1 MMNRSRTVFCWL
13 RQLQVS
19 NAGGSRQFPK
29 RRRRKEQ
36 ALSRNALKSI
46 VLPLIMVCLA
56 CAFPALFMM
65 RRAGPDL
72 FDFTPK
78 SPRLDGYTLVAW
90 CDLERG
96 HGALKEGGPSAGS
109 PTRVLGYMMD
119 GDKPVRDG
127 THVNRF
133 VLLPDAGSA
142 VHPAHRFGDQMI
154 DVQLR
159 PGSSI
164 VFKGSSLVWAF
175 GTWKVLSGNP
185 AGDRPLY
192 QLQDAE
198 VENADKTDIPKYF
211 R

>member
-1 MMNRSRTVFCWL
+1 
-13 RQLQVS
+13 
-19 NAGGSRQFPK
+19 
-29 RRRRKEQ
+29 
-36 ALSRNALKSI
+36 
-46 VLPLIMVCLA
+46 MVCLA

-164 VFKGSSLVWAF
+164 VFKGSSLVWAS

-192 QLQDAE
+192 QLQDAD
-198 VENADKTDIPKYF
+198 VENADKADIPKYF